1 VSDISTG
8 SVGSPDGWSTVFVR
22 SKIGDSVWAKA
33 MSSGCFETQPIEKVK
48 PGLELVSKL
57 ANEKITKNKATVEA
71 RKTFGVG
78 KALRSPY
85 LIFLRS

>member
-1 VSDISTG
+1 MANLADVSAG

-22 SKIGDSVWAKA
+22 SKKGDDIWAKA
-33 MSSGCFETQPIEKVK
+33 MAAGCFETKPIDQVK

-57 ANEKITKNKATVEA
+57 ANEKITKNQKTVEE

-78 KALRSPY
+78 KGLRSPY
-85 LIFLRS
+85 I

>member
-1 VSDISTG
+1 M
-8 SVGSPDGWSTVFVR
+8 
-22 SKIGDSVWAKA
+22 AA
-33 MSSGCFETQPIEKVK
+33 GCFETQPIEKVK

-85 LIFLRS
+85 I